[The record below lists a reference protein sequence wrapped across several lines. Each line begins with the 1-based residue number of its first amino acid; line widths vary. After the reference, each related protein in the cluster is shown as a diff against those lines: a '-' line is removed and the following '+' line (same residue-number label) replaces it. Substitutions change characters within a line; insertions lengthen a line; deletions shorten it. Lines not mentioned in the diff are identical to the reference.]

1 MRTDWDN
8 INKENNKPIIN
19 KEKINLERGSSLSM
33 IDICGIYQNYIEDL
47 NDFLNK
53 SITVFNN
60 EIKKQLP
67 SEVIPLNLIVEI
79 DLKEGTIKQ

>member
-1 MRTDWDN
+1 MADKLTKKD
-8 INKENNKPIIN
+8 E
-19 KEKINLERGSSLSM
+19 INLGRGSSLSM
-33 IDICGIYQNYIEDL
+33 IDICEIYQNYIEDL

-53 SITVFNN
+53 SIAVFND